1 MHDLHS
7 KATLKVFH
15 VDGAGQR
22 PDGTGSGFAWVR
34 LGTEKQ
40 WIRRIDGWTNN
51 QAEYRALISVLKYLA
66 DGSRARIYSDSQLV
80 CQQFAGRWKVND
92 PKLNTLL
99 STARDLIESK
109 SLEVEVRWIPR
120 EQNEAGKLLEAQKL

>member
-1 MHDLHS
+1 MHDLNR

-15 VDGAGQR
+15 VDGAGRR
-22 PDGTGSGFAWVR
+22 PDGTGSGLAWVR

-40 WIRRIDGWTNN
+40 RIKWVDGWTNN
-51 QAEYRALISVLKYLA
+51 EAEYQALNSVLKYLA
-66 DGSRARIYSDSQLV
+66 DGSRAHIYSDSQLV

-99 STARDLIESK
+99 STARDLIKSK
-109 SLEVEVRWIPR
+109 SLQVEVRWIPR
-120 EQNEAGKLLEAQKL
+120 ERNFAGKLLERR